1 MGYEMGLCEGCLR
14 AQEAKAKHRYSMD
27 SQEGEEVEEYDLEV
41 EGGEMKERRE
51 EDRAHGETGME

>member
-1 MGYEMGLCEGCLR
+1 MGLCEGCLR